1 MTADVIHLILPLAGV
16 ETHAAGVSNG
26 MLSDLL
32 RRAGGGG
39 GTETDSSTHLAG
51 ALSCVVGNFL
61 ISLSLNLQR
70 RAHRDNTAGLH
81 YTRLKA
87 WWVAIF
93 CMFVGEIGN
102 FLAYGMAP
110 ASLVSPL
117 GAITVISNAVLS
129 RVLLSEPMPRQKA
142 AGVVLA
148 LIGAVLIAVNAPTPF
163 PPEVADKVILEEEEF
178 YYSIMTL
185 RACIYIVIVAVV
197 AFCVANP
204 LKLPFLVSD
213 KIRAEMVVVPCV
225 LCGCAG
231 TMTVSS
237 AKAVFN
243 SLKQAFSGNP
253 AMFARLDICW
263 LTYLIIVVAVFSILG
278 QVKYLNEA
286 LMRHGASRVVPVC
299 TQLPRCMHACMHACN
314 PSTSVLGHSLRSMP
328 TDRG

>member
-1 MTADVIHLILPLAGV
+1 
-16 ETHAAGVSNG
+16 
-26 MLSDLL
+26 
-32 RRAGGGG
+32 
-39 GTETDSSTHLAG
+39 
-51 ALSCVVGNFL
+51 
-61 ISLSLNLQR
+61 
-70 RAHRDNTAGLH
+70 
-81 YTRLKA
+81 
-87 WWVAIF
+87 
-93 CMFVGEIGN
+93 
-102 FLAYGMAP
+102 
-110 ASLVSPL
+110 
-117 GAITVISNAVLS
+117 
-129 RVLLSEPMPRQKA
+129 
-142 AGVVLA
+142 
-148 LIGAVLIAVNAPTPF
+148 
-163 PPEVADKVILEEEEF
+163 
-178 YYSIMTL
+178 
-185 RACIYIVIVAVV
+185 V

-263 LTYLIIVVAVFSILG
+263 LTYLIIVVAVFSIVG

-299 TQLPRCMHACMHACN
+299 TQLPRCMHACMQS